1 MTVNED
7 IAARLLERGR
17 TAFLDG
23 DTRRAHDLWRKA
35 AMYQPYD
42 EKIWL
47 ALLRVVENDA
57 DRRVCLENILRI
69 NPENDLATS
78 QLAALTDETPPP
90 TPKRRRLARFVRLLW
105 IVQFFMVGLLIG
117 ALILVLLHV
126 L

>member
-7 IAARLLERGR
+7 NAARLLEQGR

-23 DTRRAHDLWRKA
+23 DNRRAHDLWRKA

-69 NPENDLATS
+69 NPKNDLAAS
-78 QLAALTDETPPP
+78 QLAALTDETPH
-90 TPKRRRLARFVRLLW
+90 TAPKRARLARFVRIVW
-105 IVQFFMVGLLIG
+105 IIQFIMIGLLIG
-117 ALILVLLHV
+117 ALIFALLQT